1 MEKAQEYRDGH
12 RVVVD
17 MDLEKFSERV
27 NHDILMARVARKV
40 KDKRILRLMRAYL
53 QAEYHR

>member
-1 MEKAQEYRDGH
+1 M
-12 RVVVD
+12 D

-53 QAEYHR
+53 QAGYHR